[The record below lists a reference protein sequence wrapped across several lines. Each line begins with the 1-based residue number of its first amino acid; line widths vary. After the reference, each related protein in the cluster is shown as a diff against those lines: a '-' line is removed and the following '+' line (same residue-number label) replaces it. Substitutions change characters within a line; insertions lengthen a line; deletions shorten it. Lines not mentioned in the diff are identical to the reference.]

1 MMTGEAAEREA
12 GGVGVGSAG
21 VTRGYVC
28 PARDQL
34 FLMPVSMRDWL
45 EEGHLAWFVLD
56 VVKRLDTRGVHRRPG
71 GGAGRPPYEP
81 EMMVALLLYAYCCRL
96 RSSRRIEAQGR
107 TDGVSG
113 DLWGVGACSQ
123 HI

>member
-34 FLMPVSMRDWL
+34 FLMAVSMRDWL

-56 VVKRLDTRGVHRRPG
+56 VVKRLDTRGLHRRRVCRPSAVRAGDDG
-71 GGAGRPPYEP
+71 GVVVVCVLLWDPLEPADRGAVPDR
-81 EMMVALLLYAYCCRL
+81 C
-96 RSSRRIEAQGR
+96 
-107 TDGVSG
+107 GVSG
-113 DLWGVGACSQ
+113 DLWRVGA
-123 HI
+123 